1 MRGMGGVHVKNF
13 FKNFPKSEK
22 KPGSNNF
29 STVET
34 LISF

>member
-1 MRGMGGVHVKNF
+1 MRGVGGVYVKKI

-22 KPGSNNF
+22 KTGSNNF

-34 LISF
+34 N